1 MRNSLNIYVY
11 WNVTKTLRYLFPSNK
26 PQKCSDTQTE
36 TETDRVRQTER
47 ARQREREIQKERER
61 KRETHCISL
70 ECPPPQQNG
79 LLKEWNMVSAPPQ
92 QGDMR
97 LAAPPNTM
105 YFPPPPKKIL
115 SYPTP
120 PKMIRRLKFSFV
132 TPPKKS
138 PPSSNCALP
147 LAIPPAQQIIGP
159 PFSNQAPLPPPLQG
173 WPSLLWGWEPRALA
187 RNTHKLHSTFFGGGR
202 EGTWR
207 P

>member
-79 LLKEWNMVSAPPQ
+79 LLKEWNMVSAPP
-92 QGDMR
+92 
-97 LAAPPNTM
+97 PPTGRHEACSPSQHNV
-105 YFPPPPKKIL
+105 FPPPQKKIL

-138 PPSSNCALP
+138 PPL
-147 LAIPPAQQIIGP
+147 
-159 PFSNQAPLPPPLQG
+159 
-173 WPSLLWGWEPRALA
+173 
-187 RNTHKLHSTFFGGGR
+187 K
-202 EGTWR
+202 
-207 P
+207 